1 MKILIVDDDQDV
13 VDYLKDLLLE
23 IGFSGESILIATNGF
38 QAWRLVNHVE
48 IKLDLVVVDYYMPI
62 MDGGNFIKKVKE
74 VNSGAR
80 VILISGDSGLK
91 KEESSLADR
100 FLAKP
105 ITIQDFKAAL
115 EEIKIL
121 PGG

>member
-13 VDYLKDLLLE
+13 VDYLRDLLLD
-23 IGFSGESILIATNGF
+23 IGFSADSVLIATNGF

-48 IKLDLVVVDYYMPI
+48 IKLDLVIVDYYMPI

-74 VNSGAR
+74 VNPGAKI
-80 VILISGDSGLK
+80 ILISGDSSLK
-91 KEESSLADR
+91 KEENSLADR

-105 ITIQDFKAAL
+105 ITIDDFKSAL
-115 EEIKIL
+115 EDIKIL
-121 PGG
+121 PHG